1 MKREGK
7 SGKGLNI
14 LRNVRL
20 QEIVKPGQLVQLGT
34 ELTTGKMMMTLRTA
48 LSVEVKRRQR
58 LRELRGED
66 ICHKPHRS
74 KLALF
79 IRESSGSLLSK
90 NCRAFYSDT
99 SLALFALIPPQEYI
113 EQYFFALAIHVARGV
128 NILLKINKTLGFLFS
143 GLPRILLSRS
153 VVNFVRNCEDLVFI

>member
-1 MKREGK
+1 M
-7 SGKGLNI
+7 
-14 LRNVRL
+14 
-20 QEIVKPGQLVQLGT
+20 KPGQLVQLGT
-34 ELTTGKMMMTLRTA
+34 ELTTGKMMTLRTA
-48 LSVEVKRRQR
+48 PSVEVKRRQR

-113 EQYFFALAIHVARGV
+113 EQYFFALSIHFARGV
-128 NILLKINKTLGFLFS
+128 NILLKINKTLVPVFKLTKN
-143 GLPRILLSRS
+143 P
-153 VVNFVRNCEDLVFI
+153 FVS

>member
-1 MKREGK
+1 MCDDAVAVFACVIVMKREGK

-34 ELTTGKMMMTLRTA
+34 ELTTGKMTTLRTA
-48 LSVEVKRRQR
+48 LSVEMKRRQR

-66 ICHKPHRS
+66 ICLKPHRS

-79 IRESSGSLLSK
+79 IRESSGSLLCK

-99 SLALFALIPPQEYI
+99 SLALFALSPPK
-113 EQYFFALAIHVARGV
+113 
-128 NILLKINKTLGFLFS
+128 NT
-143 GLPRILLSRS
+143 
-153 VVNFVRNCEDLVFI
+153 